1 MKKVFTRNRIIIFSI
16 IIIGLGYLGYRLY
29 ANTSGEIRYMLAE
42 IKTGTI
48 TSSTT
53 GSGQVSAESQVE
65 IKSKVSGEATY
76 VGVVSGQEVRA
87 KDLIAKIDSR
97 DAEISL
103 ENSRL
108 SLQKLIKPADT
119 SSILQSENALEDA
132 KLSNAK
138 AKDDLAK
145 SYDDGFNTVS
155 NSFLDI
161 PDVITGLN
169 DLLNSYQSGAGYL
182 NDTSVRVY
190 GNEAVN
196 YRNDAATA
204 YFNAKNQYD
213 TNLIHY
219 KNLTRASETASIE
232 SLIAETYSTSK
243 NVADAIKNSKN
254 AVDYIKSQQGSQS
267 RSDSTTV
274 QNNLNSWTS
283 KVNGHLLNLLSIK
296 NGIENSKNAIT
307 SSARDINQKTEALK
321 KLRDGADHLDIKAQE
336 LAVRQKEYAYEDYF
350 IRAQFDGVVAKLN
363 VKKTDSVTGGMSVAT
378 IITKRKIANISL
390 NEIDA
395 AKIKVGQKVTLA
407 FDAIERLEITG
418 RVKAIDL
425 VGVVNQGVVTYNAEI
440 RFDAE
445 DDRVKSGMSVNAS
458 IVTDSKQDA
467 LIVPNSAVKSQGD
480 KHFVE
485 IFDRKFTQTEM
496 RQGII
501 SKTAPQKQPVE
512 IGISNDTSTEIIS
525 GIKEGGIIVTRV
537 IQSALTQLQTTQ
549 QQSNGLRIPGL
560 SGGGT
565 RR

>member
-1 MKKVFTRNRIIIFSI
+1 M
-16 IIIGLGYLGYRLY
+16 GYRLY
-29 ANTSGEIRYMLAE
+29 ANTGREMRYMLAE
-42 IKTGTI
+42 VKTGEI
-48 TSSTT
+48 VSSTT
-53 GSGQVSAESQVE
+53 GNGQVSAESQVD
-65 IKSKVSGEATY
+65 IKSKVSGEVTY
-76 VGVVSGQEVRA
+76 VGVVSGQEVKSR
-87 KDLIAKIDSR
+87 DIIAKIDSR

-103 ENSRL
+103 ENAKL
-108 SLQKLIKPADT
+108 SLQKLVKPADT

-132 KLSNAK
+132 KLSNTK

-155 NSFLDI
+155 NAFLDI
-161 PDVITGLN
+161 PDIITGLN

-182 NDTSVRVY
+182 NDANVRIY

-196 YRNDAATA
+196 YRNDAATT

-213 TNLIHY
+213 ASLIHY
-219 KNLTRASETASIE
+219 KNLTRTSATENIE
-232 SLIAETYSTSK
+232 SIITETYSTAK
-243 NVADAIKNSKN
+243 TVADAIKNSKN
-254 AVDYIKSQQGSQS
+254 AVDYIRSQQGSQS

-283 KVNGHLLNLLSIK
+283 KINAHLLNLLSIK
-296 NGIENSKNAIT
+296 NGIEDSKNAIT
-307 SSARDINQKTEALK
+307 SSTRDIAQKTEALK
-321 KLRDGADHLDIKAQE
+321 KLKDGADFLDVKAQM

-350 IRAQFDGVVAKLN
+350 IRAQFDGVIGKLN
-363 VKKTDSVTGGMSVAT
+363 VKKTDSITAGMSVAT
-378 IITKRKIANISL
+378 LITKRKIANISL

-395 AKIKVGQKVTLA
+395 VKIKVGQKVALT
-407 FDAIERLEITG
+407 FDAIEGLEITG
-418 RVKAIDL
+418 NVTAIDL

-440 RFDAE
+440 SFDTE

-485 IFDRKFTQTEM
+485 VFNQKFTQTEIK
-496 RQGII
+496 QGII
-501 SKTAPQKQPVE
+501 SATAPQRQPVE

-525 GIKEGGIIVTRV
+525 GTKEGDIIVTRV
-537 IQSALTQLQTTQ
+537 IQSTSAQPQTTQ
-549 QQSNGLRIPGL
+549 QQSNSLRIPGL
-560 SGGGT
+560 PSGGT